1 LSVQVLRIQNRLS
14 LCNGHLRLVQWS
26 HSSAGS
32 TFYTVGGG
40 LPWGAGAMRILMV
53 EDDTAQQGL
62 MREGQ
67 NSPNPEQPRA

>member
-1 LSVQVLRIQNRLS
+1 
-14 LCNGHLRLVQWS
+14 
-26 HSSAGS
+26 
-32 TFYTVGGG
+32 
-40 LPWGAGAMRILMV
+40 MRILMV